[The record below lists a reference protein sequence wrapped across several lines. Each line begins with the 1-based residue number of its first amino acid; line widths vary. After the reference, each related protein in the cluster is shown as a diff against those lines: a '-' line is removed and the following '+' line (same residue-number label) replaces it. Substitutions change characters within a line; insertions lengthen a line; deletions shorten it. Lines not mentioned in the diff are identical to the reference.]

1 MASPDGCPG
10 TQMGALTYEPEHLG
24 GEVGLLGA
32 PAHTFHL
39 SHERR
44 RFKLAARSMRPNPS
58 LGRPPGDPRNV
69 VTTMMK
75 ADDPLTG
82 VSMRTEIAKNSAPSP
97 LFHSVTI
104 FG

>member
-39 SHERR
+39 SHEPR
-44 RFKLAARSMRPNPS
+44 RFKLAARSMRGAVCVRAE
-58 LGRPPGDPRNV
+58 GRH
-69 VTTMMK
+69 
-75 ADDPLTG
+75 
-82 VSMRTEIAKNSAPSP
+82 SAPSP
-97 LFHSVTI
+97 KYPSNALSPGI
-104 FG
+104 FR